1 MNYLQLCAYVKREA
15 GITGAVPTTMQNQA
29 EELSRVGQWVQAA
42 WADIQTLHD
51 QWEWMRHSFHFST
64 AAQQQSYAYTVVTD
78 DDTSQFI
85 SNFANWKRDSFRKYL
100 VSVGQSGEMI
110 LPFEDYNRFRDMYLF
125 GTQRTNYASPAV
137 FTVDPQK
144 RILLGNSPD
153 AVYYVNGEYWRG
165 PTTLSADTDT
175 PDMPSQFHMAIVW
188 RALGHYGMYEAA
200 PEAVQRAQAEYP
212 KWLMRLEADQLPKI
226 SWGAPLA

>member
-1 MNYLQLCAYVKREA
+1 MNRLQLANYVKREA
-15 GITGAVPTTMQNQA
+15 GITGSVLTTTIGQA
-29 EELSRVGQWVQAA
+29 EEINRVLQWIDSA
-42 WADIQTLHD
+42 WLDLQTLHD
-51 QWEWMRHSFHFST
+51 QWEWMRHPFHFT
-64 AAQQQSYAYTVVTD
+64 TTAQQQSYAYTAITD
-78 DDTSQFI
+78 DDTTQAI

-100 VSVGQSGEMI
+100 VSVGSSGEMI

-144 RILLGNSPD
+144 KILLGNSPND
-153 AVYYVNGEYWRG
+153 AYYINGEYWRG

-188 RALGHYGMYEAA
+188 KALAHYGMYESA
-200 PEAVQRAQAEYP
+200 PEAVTRAQAEYP

-226 SWGAPLA
+226 TFGAPLA